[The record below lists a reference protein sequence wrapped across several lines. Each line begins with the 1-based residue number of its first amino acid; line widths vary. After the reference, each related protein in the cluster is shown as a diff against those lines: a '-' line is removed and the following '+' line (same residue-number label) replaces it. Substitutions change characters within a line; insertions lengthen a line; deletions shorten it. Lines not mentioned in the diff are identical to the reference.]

1 MTAVTKQGQ
10 ARLAQHRPEAATSSR
25 AQPVKKPARSISLG
39 TKNRNS
45 KNGGGAAAGNTG
57 SQDPNKK
64 HLQNLA
70 EKRFEDDI
78 LKEVEFKRFHE
89 AKRRLRHFL
98 IQTDMS
104 DIEER

>member
-1 MTAVTKQGQ
+1 MNSELFFHGPKWLTNQQVQFKNVGEITQENIS
-10 ARLAQHRPEAATSSR
+10 LDTEE
-25 AQPVKKPARSISLG
+25 VKKTFQMKGPQMNVLFASV
-39 TKNRNS
+39 
-45 KNGGGAAAGNTG
+45 
-57 SQDPNKK
+57 
-64 HLQNLA
+64 
-70 EKRFEDDI
+70 EEEDDI